1 MGILHHDSVLMKV
14 IHKDLL
20 GYLEQD
26 KIKVMD

>member
-1 MGILHHDSVLMKV
+1 MLHHDSVLMKV